1 MGKSSR
7 FPHPPGKTALN
18 RQTWWLEGGKIT
30 KGSIHP
36 TEDFGLPT
44 HPLSSVRG
52 ATPDLNALT
61 FETILANST
70 QPPPH
75 LSAPAGP
82 DSPSLPAVLDYVL
95 LNAAA
100 LLHVSGRAKDWKD
113 GVRLARESLAS
124 GGAKAAFEG
133 FRDTSKQAM
142 GENVDIKI
150 VEDDGGVAAKNGFVK
165 AWLRANRKDDSAPS
179 TPKREEGK

>member
-1 MGKSSR
+1 
-7 FPHPPGKTALN
+7 
-18 RQTWWLEGGKIT
+18 LENGEIK

-44 HPLSSVRG
+44 HPLSAVRG
-52 ATPDLNALT
+52 STPDLNALT
-61 FETILANST
+61 FDAIISNTDQAPS
-70 QPPPH
+70 H
-75 LSAPAGP
+75 LSAPASAE
-82 DSPSLPAVLDYVL
+82 SPSLPAILDYVL

-100 LLHVSGRAKDWKD
+100 LLHVSGRATDWKD

-142 GENVDIKI
+142 GEDVDVKI
-150 VEDDGGVAAKNGFVK
+150 VEDDGGVAAKNGYVK
-165 AWLRANRKDDSAPS
+165 AWLRQNRSRSGSEKGDEEDKKDKE
-179 TPKREEGK
+179 T

>member
-1 MGKSSR
+1 
-7 FPHPPGKTALN
+7 
-18 RQTWWLEGGKIT
+18 LENGEIK

-44 HPLSSVRG
+44 HPLAAVRG
-52 ATPDLNALT
+52 ATSDLNALT

-70 QPPPH
+70 QPPSH
-75 LSAPAGP
+75 LSAPASP
-82 DSPSLPAVLDYVL
+82 ESPSYPAILDYVL

-113 GVRLARESLAS
+113 GVRLARESIES

-133 FRDTSKQAM
+133 FRDTSKAAM
-142 GENVDIKI
+142 GEDVDFKV

-165 AWLRANRKDDSAPS
+165 AWLRAKRENSESGTS
-179 TPKREEGK
+179 TPKEKQ